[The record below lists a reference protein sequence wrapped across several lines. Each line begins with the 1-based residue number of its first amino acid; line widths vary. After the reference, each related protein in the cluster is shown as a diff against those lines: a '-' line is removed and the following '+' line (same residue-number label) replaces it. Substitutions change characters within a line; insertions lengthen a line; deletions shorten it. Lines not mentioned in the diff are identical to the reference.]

1 MSISAV
7 AAIELS
13 TAASAYANPLDER
26 SSVRFDTQCVVIPE
40 PSPRSRRPRLVTK
53 TYSVPLWKRRGS
65 TSNSSE
71 PDLVHSQSPEVD
83 NHVVLKLS
91 LPRFQARGQL
101 PTRCADSTPLTP
113 CLVHRSLSVGA
124 SDVSGSPPTSRLTRS
139 KSPTS
144 PTRADLITVPLRPCC
159 AACQE
164 ATDAARSQ
172 GDTWMEHFSPAA
184 YYRRCH
190 STDSHPRTMTVAGS
204 AASAFYGSLARDVPI
219 SVDEVDKR
227 RRTSDSAPVTSS
239 GVAGDVIASEDRLPP
254 TASDSPPGGRGRPRL
269 PPIWVPQLAA
279 NGISEE
285 VNDDE
290 EDQLFPLPSPR
301 RSPCSSASP
310 SPSASSS
317 SLQVGQVS
325 QVQNLTNSSTSSN
338 CSAESSI
345 NGQYL
350 CPPAASSFSL
360 SLPGALVSTPSL
372 TDDPPRAPSPNI
384 LASLPSLSSRQRHRE
399 MALQLPRST
408 SPENIFSEK
417 VLQPGMSTPPLPST
431 PKRAASTSTAS
442 PSTSPALSTSPNSRR
457 LLKPFSGSPRQIIAD
472 VIRGVGAFGTGG
484 SGLNVQMDT
493 TAWVNRTINMSD
505 SEPTTVSLIRSF
517 GRRMRR
523 GDNFISTVKGQTRTS
538 VRIGIAITMGH
549 TNRRP
554 PCKGTTI
561 WPHILDFKSWADD
574 PSYETFPGATI
585 CTGFTAEYPILKL
598 VSSLSPAAGTFAQR
612 LYASGVPKS
621 KSPSLQT
628 QNAARVE
635 GLAAPPRSADRHVV
649 NQRGVYT
656 DLGITP
662 AEQQLEALSRDFGSK
677 AFLISSAS
685 SPAGDEEWDRR
696 PGNSDEKRPVPSY
709 TATFTSSPTLANSHD
724 HAAPGLV
731 DETPRYEAPASSST
745 IIASRANDVPQGSG
759 TPADYSDVIQPSSA
773 SPVSNTPSSLDPLPP
788 DAEDVTEEVPPYTL
802 VDETPPPPDLNDTD
816 TGARESNVPLDT
828 PAVEDPLP
836 AVPSYTPAD
845 SLPVNPPDHRQR
857 ARSPASSTIRGTT
870 WQLHEVSSDLSRNER
885 PCRLSTISS
894 RSSSTLNSEFAADL
908 YGHPYGRHSV
918 RERVR
923 STSTHANSILAP
935 PSLMFLPPTATD
947 ETENYAWS

>member
-1 MSISAV
+1 MAG
-7 AAIELS
+7 
-13 TAASAYANPLDER
+13 N
-26 SSVRFDTQCVVIPE
+26 
-40 PSPRSRRPRLVTK
+40 SRPGHPYGL
-53 TYSVPLWKRRGS
+53 
-65 TSNSSE
+65 E
-71 PDLVHSQSPEVD
+71 SQSRWV
-83 NHVVLKLS
+83 
-91 LPRFQARGQL
+91 
-101 PTRCADSTPLTP
+101 TP
-113 CLVHRSLSVGA
+113 
-124 SDVSGSPPTSRLTRS
+124 
-139 KSPTS
+139 
-144 PTRADLITVPLRPCC
+144 
-159 AACQE
+159 
-164 ATDAARSQ
+164 TDAHHVRAPPS
-172 GDTWMEHFSPAA
+172 GHTSLISSPGP
-184 YYRRCH
+184 
-190 STDSHPRTMTVAGS
+190 TI
-204 AASAFYGSLARDVPI
+204 LA
-219 SVDEVDKR
+219 
-227 RRTSDSAPVTSS
+227 T
-239 GVAGDVIASEDRLPP
+239 
-254 TASDSPPGGRGRPRL
+254 
-269 PPIWVPQLAA
+269 
-279 NGISEE
+279 
-285 VNDDE
+285 
-290 EDQLFPLPSPR
+290 R
-301 RSPCSSASP
+301 RSPVP
-310 SPSASSS
+310 PSA
-317 SLQVGQVS
+317 Q
-325 QVQNLTNSSTSSN
+325 
-338 CSAESSI
+338 
-345 NGQYL
+345 
-350 CPPAASSFSL
+350 
-360 SLPGALVSTPSL
+360 
-372 TDDPPRAPSPNI
+372 D
-384 LASLPSLSSRQRHRE
+384 SRQNTLVYTIER
-399 MALQLPRST
+399 
-408 SPENIFSEK
+408 
-417 VLQPGMSTPPLPST
+417 
-431 PKRAASTSTAS
+431 RAASRDRSQFTVPPLF
-442 PSTSPALSTSPNSRR
+442 PSS
-457 LLKPFSGSPRQIIAD
+457 
-472 VIRGVGAFGTGG
+472 
-484 SGLNVQMDT
+484 
-493 TAWVNRTINMSD
+493 
-505 SEPTTVSLIRSF
+505 
-517 GRRMRR
+517 
-523 GDNFISTVKGQTRTS
+523 QTR
-538 VRIGIAITMGH
+538 
-549 TNRRP
+549 N
-554 PCKGTTI
+554 
-561 WPHILDFKSWADD
+561 
-574 PSYETFPGATI
+574 
-585 CTGFTAEYPILKL
+585 
-598 VSSLSPAAGTFAQR
+598 SLSPAAGTFAQR

-731 DETPRYEAPASSST
+731 DETPRYEAPALSST

-947 ETENYAWS
+947 ETRTMHGAGAAGNCPMSAQVTPPPLPSKNMSTSRFSMQSHGDGSSWHQFPLLDPSAMQAYPINTAGMLRRPSTGDSTLQLSPPHSSFSSPLSSPVSSHPAPLHSLYPAPQQPPRKLRRPPPVPDRLQRPSTAPYSHSGSGYGSQM